1 MKNFARVFAH
11 LVTGSRRPKPE
22 LLEVRR
28 SNTARRVVVVS
39 YKPALRGFTAAGYTR
54 YIRRPGTL
62 KLNRPARVGRLEEPT
77 TSRRPYLLT
86 TRVLVESAA
95 ALTR

>member
-28 SNTARRVVVVS
+28 SNTARRGVVVS
-39 YKPALRGFTAAGYTR
+39 YKPALRGFTVAAEYTG

-62 KLNRPARVGRLEEPT
+62 KLNRPAP
-77 TSRRPYLLT
+77 SRPYL
-86 TRVLVESAA
+86 RVERLVVGSAA
-95 ALTR
+95 AVTY